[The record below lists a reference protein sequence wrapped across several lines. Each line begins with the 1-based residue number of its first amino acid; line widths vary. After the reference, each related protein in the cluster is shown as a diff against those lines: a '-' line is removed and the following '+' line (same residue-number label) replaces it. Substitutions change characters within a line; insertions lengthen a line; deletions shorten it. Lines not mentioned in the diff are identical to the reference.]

1 LKNGGRTWGHGGLDS
16 PRRSLD
22 VRKKVLI
29 VFNNV
34 SNIPFRGMIAMLH
47 ASEENY
53 YEIVH

>member
-1 LKNGGRTWGHGGLDS
+1 
-16 PRRSLD
+16 